1 MKYSIETVGDQVTVT
16 LAGEIT
22 AQSVKDLKNEVAE
35 AVRKWPDREWILKC
49 DDLLY
54 ISSAGLRWLLLLK
67 KQISKEIRIIGVQ
80 RPVMDI
86 FELTGINRLFP
97 IERGMRKIS
106 VEECDLVGRGANGE
120 VYRLKDETIVKVFF
134 PGEDL
139 NNVKKE
145 AEIAHVVFELGLPV
159 VIPYDTVLIEGGR
172 YGNVYEVLGSKTLS
186 ETIEAEPENFDR
198 WITEYVDLYRMVH
211 ETDGSGKALPS
222 SKDLYRRYLSESA
235 GWYSK
240 EEMDQLLRLLESIPD
255 RNTLIHGDYHPNNI
269 MISDG
274 ELIMIDLGD
283 FSTGHPVFD
292 FLATAATQANLVEL
306 SPEYAE
312 VHTRMKA
319 DRIRKGWSMLLDQYF
334 PDRTPEERAE
344 IDRQIRLFSKLKVA
358 CAPAVA
364 KGISEQ
370 LMRDSIND
378 VKENLIP
385 RIDSLIGT
393 IDW

>member
-86 FELTGINRLFP
+86 FELTGVNRLFP

-139 NNVKKE
+139 KNVKKE

-159 VIPYDTVLIEGGR
+159 VIPYDTVLIEGGC